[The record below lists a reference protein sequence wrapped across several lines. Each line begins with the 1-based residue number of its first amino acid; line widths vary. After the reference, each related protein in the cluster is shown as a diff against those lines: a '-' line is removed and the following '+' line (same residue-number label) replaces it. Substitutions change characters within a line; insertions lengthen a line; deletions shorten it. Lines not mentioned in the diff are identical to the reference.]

1 MTSPSTTIYVRP
13 AWGSYTWTYAGATM
27 PSGAGSMTV
36 TAVAFD
42 VASSGGQHL
51 SRGLLQY
58 SVDRG
63 TTWLGYSAPVDGQG
77 AYVQAAGT
85 VWRFL
90 DRSGGD
96 NTTVDTF
103 SAHYLLADGSVVS
116 GENTVLVDNPPASLV
131 GENDTM
137 FSTLQAGAVV
147 DLLSP
152 IDSGSMTGGRWVID
166 SQSQPGLFTIGYD
179 PALDTSARLVIADPA
194 QLPATGLG
202 AALTIHYYDRYQL
215 DTNGNPIAGQ
225 GATRTLSYIVEDGA
239 TRDLAGFGDEARLGA
254 ASGAHAAN
262 PSLAP
267 IAGGGFVAVWQGSD
281 TVVGGAGAGLWAQ
294 LRDAGGAA
302 SGAAFALTP
311 DGDARAEGEPAVAAL
326 AGGRFVVAYSL
337 IDTLGDGGTSR
348 VAYRV
353 VEANGSAG
361 AEHVLDTGAGGAAA
375 MPAIATL
382 ADGSFAVAWRSGGA
396 VHVQQ
401 AAAADGALVGA
412 AQVYTALASAYS
424 PGIAALKGGGYV
436 VSWGEINDGN
446 VYAATKGANGAGAPF
461 VVNGDGLAA
470 SLMTAAPL
478 PHVTTLADGNF
489 VVAWDSYANAP
500 LGFTICDIF
509 FQLYDSAGH
518 ALGGPV
524 QANVESGGGRYD
536 AAVSALSDGGFVVAW
551 QSQTGDFDAG
561 GIFGRRFGAD
571 GSAVDLREFEINQ
584 LRAGDQASPDV
595 VALANGSFAAAW
607 VDTPAGGGVAVEAR
621 VFVAAGDPA
630 AGDPAA
636 GVPGADVSI
645 MSSPVA
651 TAPGTPAPAAPVAPD
666 LPHVVA
672 TAGNNVMA
680 AAGSGGALLDGREG
694 LDTVVFGGQRAAYS
708 LASDGTHYSVT
719 DLLHGGTTMLAN
731 VERLQFNDQGLA
743 LDIGGNAGQ
752 AYRLYQAAFDRTPDK
767 LGLGF
772 WIHAMDEGHPLQ
784 EVAASFIASAEFT
797 EKYGAS
803 LSDTQYV
810 DALYANVLHRA
821 PDAPGYDFWLNA
833 LHYVS
838 RAQVLTDFSE
848 SAENQAQVLGA
859 IRDGIAYDQTLVGTA
874 GNNVLAASGGGL
886 LDGREGVDT
895 VVFGGQ
901 RAAYSLAN
909 EGMTT
914 TVADLQNASATRLAN
929 VERLQFSDQNLA
941 LDIHGNA
948 GQAYRLYQAA
958 FDRTPDKIGL
968 GFWINAMDEGHP
980 LQEAAASF
988 IGSAEFTEKY
998 GANLNDSQ
1006 YLDALYANVLHRAPD
1021 AAGYDFWLNALQVV
1035 SRAQVLVDFSESPE
1049 NQAQIIGAI
1058 QDGIAYMP
1066 WA

>member
-1 MTSPSTTIYVRP
+1 MTSLSTTIYVRP

-42 VASSGGQHL
+42 VASGGGQHL

-63 TTWLGYSAPVDGQG
+63 TTWLGYTAPVDGQG

-90 DRSGGD
+90 DRSGSD

-103 SAHYLLADGSVVS
+103 SVHYLLADGSVVS

-131 GENDTM
+131 GANGTV

-152 IDSGSMTGGRWVID
+152 VDSGSMTGGRWVID
-166 SQSQPGLFTIGYD
+166 SQSHPGLFAIGYD

-202 AALTIHYYDRYQL
+202 AAVTIHYYDRYQL

-225 GATRTLSYIVEDGA
+225 GATRTLSYTVEDGA
-239 TRDLAGFGDEARLGA
+239 THDLAGFGDEARLGA
-254 ASGAHAAN
+254 ASGAYAAH
-262 PSLAP
+262 PSLA
-267 IAGGGFVAVWQGSD
+267 ALSGGGFVAVWQGSD
-281 TVVGGAGAGLWAQ
+281 TVAGGAGAGLWAQ

-302 SGAAFALTP
+302 GGAAFALTP
-311 DGDARAEGEPAVAAL
+311 DGDARVEGEPAVAAL
-326 AGGRFVVAYSL
+326 AGGRFVVAYAAVEA
-337 IDTLGDGGTSR
+337 GASR

-353 VEANGSAG
+353 VETNGSAG
-361 AEHVLDTGAGGAAA
+361 AEHVLDGGANAGGDNPAT

-382 ADGSFAVAWRSGGA
+382 ADGTFAVAWRSGGA

-401 AAAADGALVGA
+401 AAADGALVGA

-446 VYAATKGANGAGAPF
+446 VYAATNGAGDAGMPF

-536 AAVSALSDGGFVVAW
+536 AAVTALSDGGFVVAW
-551 QSQTGDFDAG
+551 QSQTGDFDAS

-584 LRAGDQASPDV
+584 LRAGDQTSPDV
-595 VALANGSFAAAW
+595 VALANGGFAAAW

-621 VFVAAGDPA
+621 VFLGTDGALAGPLLEGPPASHTGNGAGAPVVAG
-630 AGDPAA
+630 
-636 GVPGADVSI
+636 
-645 MSSPVA
+645 PVA
-651 TAPGTPAPAAPVAPD
+651 TVPPVAPD

-708 LASDGTHYSVT
+708 LASDGTQYSVT
-719 DLLHGGTTMLAN
+719 DLLHGGTTVLAN

-752 AYRLYQAAFDRTPDK
+752 AYRLYQAAFNRVPDK

-772 WIHAMDEGHPLQ
+772 WINAMDQDHPLQ

-874 GNNVLAASGGGL
+874 GNDVLAASSGGL

-901 RAAYSLAN
+901 RAAYSLAK
-909 EGMTT
+909 EAAAT
-914 TVADLQNASATRLAN
+914 TVADPQNASTIRLAN

-941 LDIHGNA
+941 LDIRGNA
-948 GQAYRLYQAA
+948 GEAYRLYQAA
-958 FDRTPDKIGL
+958 FDRTPDKLGL

-998 GANLNDSQ
+998 GAHPSDAQ

-1021 AAGYDFWLNALQVV
+1021 AAGYDFWLNALQLV